1 MKPFYMKALDT
12 LKFLLVEQSIEPIYD
27 RVAEEY
33 KEITLENTM
42 KLLIRCK
49 LAFSSRNS
57 LITIFQMIDVYDQE
71 MDKIKEMIENRQSH
85 KILKK
90 EFDEIQ
96 AQTRIVMESAAKALK
111 QAESM
116 KRSSHRQFKNKNIVF
131 KNRVSVIF

>member
-1 MKPFYMKALDT
+1 
-12 LKFLLVEQSIEPIYD
+12 
-27 RVAEEY
+27 
-33 KEITLENTM
+33 
-42 KLLIRCK
+42 
-49 LAFSSRNS
+49 
-57 LITIFQMIDVYDQE
+57 MIDVYDQE

>member
-1 MKPFYMKALDT
+1 MSDKKGTLPHYKVPVINWSETDLYQAYLANTLNPHVLAGDMNRYTEGEVDYVLDMIKKSYSDFKRTDIMKPFYMKALDT

-57 LITIFQMIDVYDQE
+57 LITIF
-71 MDKIKEMIENRQSH
+71 
-85 KILKK
+85 
-90 EFDEIQ
+90 
-96 AQTRIVMESAAKALK
+96 
-111 QAESM
+111 
-116 KRSSHRQFKNKNIVF
+116 
-131 KNRVSVIF
+131 

>member
-1 MKPFYMKALDT
+1 MNRYTEGEVDYVLDMIKKSYSDFKRTDIMKPFYMKALDT

-57 LITIFQMIDVYDQE
+57 LITIF
-71 MDKIKEMIENRQSH
+71 
-85 KILKK
+85 
-90 EFDEIQ
+90 
-96 AQTRIVMESAAKALK
+96 
-111 QAESM
+111 
-116 KRSSHRQFKNKNIVF
+116 
-131 KNRVSVIF
+131 